1 MFYVADVQLDWEF
14 GHDALQV
21 FLMKNSLLAFFPM
34 VGDKRYRIVGTFPE
48 EFDKDE
54 GDILYEEIEQ
64 RIKKDTELEKIDI
77 SDVNWFSTYKV
88 HTRHVDKFSVGRC
101 FLAGDS
107 AHIHSP
113 AGAQGM
119 NTGIQDS
126 YNLAWKLA
134 LVLNGKASIEILN
147 TYNEERL
154 PNAEQLTKT
163 TDRFFG
169 LVASP
174 ERVLVFT
181 RLYVFP
187 YIAQFLFSL
196 DIVKRFVFPRISQ
209 IKINYEDESL
219 SQESGNF
226 AVKAGDRMP
235 WFEVEGASIY
245 DRLREPKFHL
255 IVFFDGKI
263 EIPPL
268 PDDLMKEWEGQIDST
283 VISLYPEIVEIFDMK
298 ESFFVILRPDNYIG
312 LISDDFSPELVRKYL
327 NLITR

>member
-1 MFYVADVQLDWEF
+1 MI
-14 GHDALQV
+14 
-21 FLMKNSLLAFFPM
+21 
-34 VGDKRYRIVGTFPE
+34 GDKRYRIVGTFPE

-54 GDILYEEIEQ
+54 GDVLYEEIEEQ
-64 RIKKDTELEKIDI
+64 IKQDTELKLDI

-119 NTGIQDS
+119 NTGIQDG

-134 LVLNGKASIEILN
+134 WVLNGNASGELLN

-154 PNAEQLTKT
+154 PNAEELTKT

-174 ERVLVFT
+174 EPFLVFT
-181 RLYVFP
+181 RLYIFP
-187 YIAQFLFSL
+187 YIAQLLFSL
-196 DIVKRFVFPRISQ
+196 DVVKRFVFPRVSQ
-209 IKINYEDESL
+209 IRINYEAESL
-219 SQESGNF
+219 SQHSGNF
-226 AVKAGDRMP
+226 AVRAGDRMP

-245 DRLREPKFHL
+245 DRLREPVFHL
-255 IVFFDGKI
+255 IVFFDGKT
-263 EIPPL
+263 EVPPL
-268 PDDLMKEWEGQIDST
+268 PDDLMEKWKGKIDST
-283 VISLYPEIVEIFDMK
+283 VISLYPQVAEIFGTK
-298 ESFFVILRPDNYIG
+298 GSFFVILRPDNYIG
-312 LISDDFSPELVRKYL
+312 LISNDFSPEGVRKYL
-327 NLITR
+327 DRVSR